1 MTLIVG
7 IAVDLAGQ
15 INAKRLA
22 GDVAAQ
28 AARVAGQ
35 QISADAYMEDGRSV
49 EIIAARARAAA
60 VDYIKSAGMTGTTRI
75 ESGTEL
81 VVETRA
87 SYTPVFLSA
96 LGFGEL
102 QVTGTASI
110 RSVRAQEG
118 RERP

>member
-1 MTLIVG
+1 MRNRLRDERGAAVTVWAVLIVAAMTLIVG

-81 VVETRA
+81 VVET
-87 SYTPVFLSA
+87 LS
-96 LGFGEL
+96 L
-102 QVTGTASI
+102 I
-110 RSVRAQEG
+110 HI
-118 RERP
+118 